1 MRLLTIG
8 KLEVNMK
15 KWLSRKLVMVI
26 VAGAVLVIR
35 PEVALYATILG
46 CVYVAAQAWVDR
58 K

>member
-1 MRLLTIG
+1 
-8 KLEVNMK
+8 MK

-26 VAGAVLVIR
+26 VAGVVLVIR